1 MACVGLKFVENKLDP
16 WLRDMSYTRRGLNF
30 AMEIMKHA
38 NSYTYKAGK
47 TIKMKIGIH
56 YGNCIYG
63 LLGYH
68 KPQFSLIGD
77 TINTTSRYPWLTRHC
92 TTGNPGSIVLSES
105 AHKQLDDH
113 IREMILFEEAK
124 MEMKGKG
131 LVNTYTINL
140 FGSEKNIKKPLTVH
154 HPEPNSQNSN
164 LTNMLV
170 MVRLPHPEKRACPQA
185 VLQAVLSPVQ
195 S

>member
-1 MACVGLKFVENKLDP
+1 MEMKKSHEKLSMLMPEFVLERINTFEIKENFIADDAGEIVVIFCDICYFDEVIKDCQEKVIDILDDIFRIFDGMCKNMGVQKIEVLAAHQTVGKTYMACVGLKFVENKLDP

-77 TINTTSRYPWLTRHC
+77 TINTTSR
-92 TTGNPGSIVLSES
+92 
-105 AHKQLDDH
+105 
-113 IREMILFEEAK
+113 
-124 MEMKGKG
+124 
-131 LVNTYTINL
+131 
-140 FGSEKNIKKPLTVH
+140 
-154 HPEPNSQNSN
+154 
-164 LTNMLV
+164 
-170 MVRLPHPEKRACPQA
+170 
-185 VLQAVLSPVQ
+185 
-195 S
+195 